1 MIEVQES
8 KASEATIVEAVPA
21 ASVNPYE
28 MVLTQLRLVAARLE
42 LEPGLLAI
50 LSHPERVL
58 EVSLP
63 VKMDDGRIEV
73 FTGYRVQHSSVRG
86 PCKGGI
92 RYHPAVTLDEVKALA
107 TWMTLKCAVVNLP
120 YGGAKG
126 GIRCDP
132 TRLSLGELE
141 RLTRRYAVMIRP
153 IIGPQKDIPAPDVNT
168 NAVVMD
174 WIMDTL
180 SVFSDYYTDEVVTGK
195 SIELG
200 GAQGRREATGRG
212 VMVVTKEILKRLNRD
227 ITKTTVAVQGYGNVG
242 SVSATLL
249 AREGCRVVGV
259 SDISTGLYNPNGLNI
274 AEINEYVAQSPG
286 HLLKGYSAP
295 GVEEITNQELLA
307 LDVDVLV
314 PAALEAQITAEN
326 AGSVR
331 AKIIVEGANGPTT
344 PEADV
349 ILAEKGVYIVPDI
362 LANAGGVVVSYFE
375 WVQDLQSFF
384 WDEEETNQKLAK
396 IMQQSFAEVWTL
408 AHLEGVSLRMAAL
421 MLGVRR
427 VAQAIKKRGIF
438 P

>member
-1 MIEVQES
+1 MIQV
-8 KASEATIVEAVPA
+8 KEAAKPSVAAVEGARPV
-21 ASVNPYE
+21 VINPYE
-28 MVLTQLRLVAARLE
+28 MVLTQLGLVAARLN
-42 LEPGLLAI
+42 LERGILEI

-63 VKMDDGRIEV
+63 VKMDDGQIEV
-73 FTGYRVQHSSVRG
+73 FTGYRVQHSSARG

-92 RYHPAVTLDEVKALA
+92 RYHPDVTLDEVKALA
-107 TWMTLKCAVVNLP
+107 TWMTLKCAVVNIP

-126 GIRCDP
+126 GIKCDP
-132 TRLSLGELE
+132 TQLSMSELE
-141 RLTRRYAVMIRP
+141 RLTRRYTMMIRP
-153 IIGPQKDIPAPDVNT
+153 IIGPHKDIPAPDVNT

-200 GAQGRREATGRG
+200 GALGRREATGRG
-212 VMVVTKEILKRLNRD
+212 VMVVSKEILRRLNLD
-227 ITKTTVAVQGYGNVG
+227 ITKATVAVQGYGNVG
-242 SVSATLL
+242 SFAATLL
-249 AREGCRVVGV
+249 AREGCRVVGIG
-259 SDISTGLYNPNGLNI
+259 DISTALYNPDGLNI
-274 AEINEYVAQSPG
+274 SEINDYVSQSPG
-286 HLLKGYSAP
+286 HLLKGYSSP
-295 GVEEITNQELLA
+295 GVEEITNAALLA
-307 LDVDVLV
+307 LDVDVLI
-314 PAALEAQITAEN
+314 PAALEAQITGEN
-326 AGSVR
+326 ADAVR

-349 ILAEKGVYIVPDI
+349 VLAEKGIHVVPDI

-375 WVQDLQSFF
+375 WVQDLQSYF
-384 WDEEETNQKLAK
+384 WDEVETNQRLAK
-396 IMQQSFAEVWTL
+396 IMERSFEEVWTL
-408 AHLEGVSLRMAAL
+408 AHLEGASLRMAAL